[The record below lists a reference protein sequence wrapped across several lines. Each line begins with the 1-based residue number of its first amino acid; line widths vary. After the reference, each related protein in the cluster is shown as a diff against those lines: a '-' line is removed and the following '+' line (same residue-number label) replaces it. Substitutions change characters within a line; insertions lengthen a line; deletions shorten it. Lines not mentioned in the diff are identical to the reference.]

1 MARQCKNPIVISLY
15 RSINYG
21 AISMQKKGRITVRG
35 IVQGVGFR
43 PFVYARACEYSIA
56 GSVKNLGSEV
66 EIYARGDRFSE
77 FLSAVSRGPPRSRID
92 TVIVTDTT
100 KEIPDGFFILPS
112 GTGSFTGMI
121 PPDIACCDACI
132 ADIFQH
138 GGRYE
143 GYWATSCVN
152 CGPRYSITSAIP
164 YDRERTSMAAF
175 PMCAACAGEYGDPH
189 SRRHHAQTIACDACG
204 PELTLLDTAG
214 NRIDCRD
221 PIKEAAALLDAGRI
235 LAIRG
240 IGGFHLAC
248 IEESARELKNRLGRI
263 EQPFAVM
270 VRPDEIDRI
279 VVIPAR
285 EREYLTSPIH
295 PIVVLPKRDPLAHAQ
310 ISNLHTIG
318 CMLPYTGLHHLLFH
332 HLAHPLL
339 VMTSANMPGY
349 PMITE
354 PDVAMARLSHDV
366 DFVLSHNRQ
375 IENRCDDSVLRDG
388 YIIRLSRG
396 IAPKRTAIDLGS
408 RCILGVGPELNA
420 NATCYTNGFA
430 VTSPHV
436 GNVRNPATL
445 EYLEETVR
453 KLQRLLGAKFEII
466 AHDLHPQFLSTR
478 FAREIASE
486 QGLELV
492 PVQHHRA
499 HIAATTMEPC
509 IGIAI
514 DGVGYG
520 DDGTVWGGEVF
531 SGQVPDLSRVAH
543 LEPVAMPGGDLATR
557 FPERMLYGILPDEEC
572 LSLLAKRGWSD
583 VELGVLKRQ
592 VTTGFNVT
600 MTSSTGRVLDAAAA
614 LLGICRERTYDGE
627 PAMKLESAAIG
638 GRTEPWVLKFAT
650 PGGCETL
657 STRTLMQTAFD
668 HLLEAPAGDR
678 QAVRDCAASFQYN
691 LARGIAA
698 LAIHAAKRDG
708 LKTVA
713 LSGGVAING
722 AIRETIMSEIGA
734 AALDCVT
741 NAEYPPG
748 DGCVSFGQCV
758 YAGTLSSQKR

>member
-1 MARQCKNPIVISLY
+1 
-15 RSINYG
+15 
-21 AISMQKKGRITVRG
+21 MQQKGKITVRG

-43 PFVYARACEYSIA
+43 PFVYARACELAIA

-66 EIYARGDRFSE
+66 EIYARGARFPD
-77 FLSAVSRGPPRSRID
+77 FLAAVSHGPPLSRID
-92 TVIVTDTT
+92 SVTVSDTMQ
-100 KEIPDGFFILPS
+100 EIPDGFYILPS

-121 PPDIACCDACI
+121 PPDIACCDGCI
-132 ADIFQH
+132 ADIFET

-152 CGPRYSITSAIP
+152 CGPRYSIINEVP
-164 YDRERTSMAAF
+164 YDRERTSMTAF
-175 PMCAACAGEYGDPH
+175 PMCPACAGEYGDPH
-189 SRRHHAQTIACDACG
+189 SRRHHAQTIACHTCG
-204 PELTLLDTAG
+204 PALGLLDTLG

-221 PIKEAAALLDAGRI
+221 PVKETARLLDAGRI
-235 LAIRG
+235 MAIRG

-248 IEESARELKNRLGRI
+248 IEESAAELKKRLGRI

-270 VRPDEIDRI
+270 VRPDTIDQ
-279 VVIPAR
+279 VVCITKE
-285 EREYLTSPIH
+285 ERAILESPVH
-295 PIVVLPKRDPLAHAQ
+295 PIMVLPKRDPTAHAA

-318 CMLPYTGLHHLLFH
+318 CMIPYTGLHHLLFY
-332 HLAHPLL
+332 HLQHPLL
-339 VMTSANMPGY
+339 IMTSANMPGY
-349 PMITE
+349 PMITRI
-354 PDVAMARLSHDV
+354 DHAMAKLTHDV
-366 DFVLSHNRQ
+366 DFFLTHDREIV
-375 IENRCDDSVLRDG
+375 NRCDDSVVRDG

-396 IAPKRTAIDLGS
+396 IAPKRTAIDLGTQ
-408 RCILGVGPELNA
+408 CILGVGPELNA
-420 NATCYTNGFA
+420 NATIYSKGFA

-453 KLQRLLGAKFEII
+453 KLQRLLGAKFDVI

-486 QGLELV
+486 QGLTLV

-499 HIAATTMEPC
+499 HIAATTTEPC
-509 IGIAI
+509 VGIAI

-543 LEPVAMPGGDLATR
+543 LAPVAMPGGDLATR
-557 FPERMLYGILPDEEC
+557 FPERMLYGILPEEDC
-572 LSLLAKRGWSD
+572 LALLAERGWSD
-583 VELGVLKRQ
+583 IELGVLQKQ

-600 MTSSTGRVLDAAAA
+600 QTSSTGRVLDAASA

-638 GRTEPWVLKFAT
+638 GHPHPWDLEFHASA
-650 PGGCETL
+650 GLETL
-657 STRTLMQTAFD
+657 STRALMKTAFD
-668 HLLEAPAGDR
+668 RFALADPRDR
-678 QAVRDCAASFQYN
+678 QAVRDIAASFQYN

-698 LAIHAAKRDG
+698 LAIHAANRDG
-708 LKTVA
+708 IRNVA

-722 AIRETIMSEIGA
+722 AIRETIQKEMAA
-734 AALDCVT
+734 AALACVT
-741 NAEYPPG
+741 NPEYPLG

-758 YAGTLSSQKR
+758 WASRILHR